1 MTAPTLNGAVLA
13 GAERATRAVLDRLLA
28 RTGTPFHHY
37 LALNLTAAQGGT
49 VQRDQLVA
57 RLVGGLKLEP
67 ATISADLD
75 AAERVGLLSTE
86 AGVTS
91 LTEAGRDRFAQIT
104 AATNEVTARIY
115 ADLPAEDLAVA
126 GPFDEAGGLQPA
138 GQLRDVER
146 LEPGPVGQLALARPV
161 ALALHPEQRREH

>member
-67 ATISADLD
+67 ATIRADLD
-75 AAERVGLLSTE
+75 AAERAGLLSTE

-126 GPFDEAGGLQPA
+126 GRMLTI
-138 GQLRDVER
+138 VTER
-146 LEPGPVGQLALARPV
+146 ANAELAS
-161 ALALHPEQRREH
+161 